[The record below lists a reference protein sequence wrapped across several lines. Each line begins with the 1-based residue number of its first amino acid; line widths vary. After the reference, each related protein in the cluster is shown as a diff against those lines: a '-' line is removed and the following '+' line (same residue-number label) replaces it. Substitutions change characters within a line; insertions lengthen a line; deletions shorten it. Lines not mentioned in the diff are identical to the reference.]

1 MALLNQNEEY
11 IKLNTNGSYDIY
23 ATQEDREKLKS
34 STPFETIKNKYR
46 EIIDNLF
53 ADEERQYYDSKAWE
67 QEHQGWESEFQRY
80 LYDVQLAKGAGEYP
94 LMAQYYPD
102 IANSVPNIIQSG
114 SIVVETETGEQIY
127 EIAKERKYWGKTEDV

>member
-1 MALLNQNEEY
+1 MALLNQSEEY

-23 ATQEDREKLKS
+23 ASQEDREKLKS

-67 QEHQGWESEFQRY
+67 QEHQQWDKEYQRY
-80 LYDVQLAKGAGEYP
+80 LYDIELAKGATSYP
-94 LMAQYYPD
+94 LMEQYYPD

-114 SIVVETETGEQIY
+114 SIEIEAETGEEIY
-127 EIAKERKYWGKTEDV
+127 QIAKENKYWGETEDV

>member
-23 ATQEDREKLKS
+23 ASQEDREKVKN
-34 STPFETIKNKYR
+34 STPFEIIKNKYQ
-46 EIIDNLF
+46 EIIDSYL
-53 ADEERQYYDSKAWE
+53 ADEERQYYDSKAWQ
-67 QEHQGWESEFQRY
+67 QEYWAWDEEYQRY
-80 LYDVQLAKGAGEYP
+80 LYDIQLAKGAGEYP

-114 SIVVETETGEQIY
+114 SIVVEAETGEEIY
-127 EIAKERKYWGKTEDV
+127 EIAKERKYWGETEDV